1 MLEHISKPA
10 NRLLN
15 KIASK
20 RIGETLE
27 LLENSGCSQEI
38 KNIVKK
44 KMWLLKDEA
53 EIVIEAGACDEPERK

>member
-15 KIASK
+15 KIANR

-27 LLENSGCSQEI
+27 ALEKIGCGSDV
-38 KNIVKK
+38 KDLVKK
-44 KMWLLKDEA
+44 NMWNLKDEA
-53 EIVIEAGACDEPERK
+53 ETILSEGVCDGKSEN